1 MTLRKRSLR
10 KKVNLPKH
18 QVSPKSIASKIGHLE
33 IDHFEKGYFAKALL
47 RIIGDFELVNFL
59 KMGPSETAHFES
71 KSLRKR
77 GQFEI
82 EHTKI
87 GHFEKINFLFDSRF
101 KMIDFRVFEKTAF

>member
-1 MTLRKRSLR
+1 M
-10 KKVNLPKH
+10 
-18 QVSPKSIASKIGHLE
+18 
-33 IDHFEKGYFAKALL
+33 YFAKALL

-87 GHFEKINFLFDSRF
+87 GHFEKINLLFDLRF
-101 KMIDFRVFEKTAF
+101 KMIDFRVFEKTDF